1 MAPPPPRPTAH
12 SPCLLLAVPPSP
24 LSTGRG
30 FHRGETSYH
39 FCLLI
44 NLNFQDDYPL
54 KQRSLAAAPRVPGGG
69 RGASPAT
76 TTSKGAGLGRPPGG
90 KKSAGEDSKRGLV
103 PGICGPAQPEGA
115 GTYWRWHQNVNGS
128 SSTKGSATPQRHLR
142 AIRSQ
147 HGANQARFQ
156 LETETIRRRR
166 GRF

>member
-90 KKSAGEDSKRGLV
+90 KNQQGRIQKGPCAWYQWPSSAGGSRDLLEVAPKCERIQQHQ
-103 PGICGPAQPEGA
+103 GICHPPASPKSHPLPA
-115 GTYWRWHQNVNGS
+115 
-128 SSTKGSATPQRHLR
+128 
-142 AIRSQ
+142 RS
-147 HGANQARFQ
+147 
-156 LETETIRRRR
+156 
-166 GRF
+166 